1 MATSLLL
8 FCQLFSGI
16 SGVIL
21 WAAPSCLQMVLFR
34 APLGPE
40 LLQHLWEYPD
50 LGFQTR
56 AKFSRILLLISQE
69 TGFYSVHEKTLVSL
83 SAPHG
88 EESR

>member
-21 WAAPSCLQMVLFR
+21 WAAPSRLQTVLFR

-40 LLQHLWEYPD
+40 LLQRLWEYPE
-50 LGFQTR
+50 LGFQTG

-69 TGFYSVHEKTLVSL
+69 TCFYSAHETVRV
-83 SAPHG
+83 G
-88 EESR
+88 ETEAVMTP

>member
-21 WAAPSCLQMVLFR
+21 WAAPSRLQMVLFR

-40 LLQHLWEYPD
+40 LLQHLWEYPE
-50 LGFQTR
+50 LGFQTG

-69 TGFYSVHEKTLVSL
+69 TCFYSVHETVRV
-83 SAPHG
+83 G
-88 EESR
+88 ETEAVMTP

>member
-16 SGVIL
+16 SGVTL
-21 WAAPSCLQMVLFR
+21 WAAPSRQQTVSFC

-40 LLQHLWEYPD
+40 FLQRLWEYPD
-50 LGFQTR
+50 LGFQTG

-69 TGFYSVHEKTLVSL
+69 TGFYSVHETVRV
-83 SAPHG
+83 G
-88 EESR
+88 ETEAVMTP